1 MKKVTLSQII
11 SSSSFFLASVAV
23 VLYFLSFEIID
34 LIIALDFKAV
44 FQLFVSH
51 PWTIYAE
58 FLTYI
63 ALCIIMITCKSKVM
77 AVPFFLLCCLNAFKF
92 ISDFDIV
99 NVLYLIVN
107 ILMLCLIFIKAK
119 GKHIFYLPS
128 ILCVCCLVIN
138 FVEFVKI
145 SDYKSAC
152 IWLFID
158 LLVVAG
164 YILCSF
170 YIVNTHKCETQKGEK
185 VKGYF
190 DVVRHTLLLFF
201 TFGIWN
207 FIWIYRTTKF
217 LNSIYDEPKQVPIV
231 QFFLCM
237 VPFYPIYWGN
247 IASRKIDRLCLS
259 KNINTE
265 ISWICTFLMTI
276 IIFLPPIIMQNTLNK
291 AVTAK

>member
-1 MKKVTLSQII
+1 MRKLTLLEII

-34 LIIALDFKAV
+34 LIIALDFKGV

-58 FLTYI
+58 FLIYI

-77 AVPFFLLCCLNAFKF
+77 AVPFFLLCCLNVYKLTFG
-92 ISDFDIV
+92 FDIV

-119 GKHIFYLPS
+119 EKHIFYLPS
-128 ILCVCCLVIN
+128 MLCVFCLVIN
-138 FVEFVKI
+138 FVKYLKL
-145 SDYKSAC
+145 SDYKSVC

-158 LLVVAG
+158 LLAVTG

-170 YIVNTHKCETQKGEK
+170 FIVNAYKYESQRGEK

-190 DVVRHTLLLFF
+190 DVVRHTMLLFF

-217 LNSIYDEPKQVPIV
+217 LNSVSNENKQVPIL

-237 VPFYPIYWGN
+237 IPFYPIYWGN
-247 IASRKIDRLCLS
+247 IASRKIDRLCMS

-291 AVTAK
+291 AVTAE